1 MNMTTK
7 KWAVTVLASSLAF
20 GSLLGCGSSGEK
32 TTDNGG
38 KTAESSK
45 PAEPITI
52 KALTILSS
60 GEPPVLEN
68 NQTLKEIEKRA
79 NVKLQMEYVPG
90 DVYTDKVNIAIAAGS
105 QYDLILLADGKD
117 DKYEKLVKQGAFYD
131 LTTIVKDEKNL
142 QRIPQYT
149 WDNTT
154 VGGKIYGVP
163 RPRAINGGG
172 NANFFIRKDWLDK
185 YGLAV
190 PKTIDEFT
198 NAMKVFKEKDP
209 AGGGKTIPVVA
220 GPFTSPWYGSLNPIA
235 FGFGLPYQ
243 YKVDGDKASAYFQQ
257 PEYKAF
263 LDWIKM
269 AYNSGLI
276 DKDAPVLKSGQVQDK
291 FLSGVAGAWV
301 NNVGLLNE
309 NKLATIRKSDPKA
322 EVVGI
327 PYLEG
332 PNGKKGVQMIEG
344 YFGIWVIPSNV
355 AKDKAKKIVDFLDW
369 SATDEATVLGKAG
382 IQGVHY
388 NSYNK
393 ELNLPERTDEQK
405 KLYDKE
411 KPNLLILQNDFTKYY
426 YVDSQKADVQKA
438 QKDVL
443 DGFDK
448 VGVANPFIAFLS
460 ETNGKNPDNTKKLT
474 EATVNYV
481 MGKGEYSAVQAEI
494 DAWGKGIGATILKEY
509 MDQYNAAKKK

>member
-1 MNMTTK
+1 MKTNKWVSAALATTL
-7 KWAVTVLASSLAF
+7 AVSGLVGCASK
-20 GSLLGCGSSGEK
+20 EETK
-32 TTDNGG
+32 TGDGG
-38 KTAESSK
+38 KSAAESAK
-45 PAEPITI
+45 PAEPTTI
-52 KALTILSS
+52 KALAILSS

-68 NQTLKEIEKRA
+68 NQALKEIEKRA
-79 NVKLQMEYVPG
+79 NVKLQVEFVPG

-105 QYDLILLADGKD
+105 QYDMILMTDGKD
-117 DKYEKLVKQGAFYD
+117 DKFVKLVKQGAFHD
-131 LTTIVKDEKNL
+131 ISALVKESKDL

-154 VGGKIYGVP
+154 VDGKVFGVP
-163 RPRAINGGG
+163 RPRAIHGGG

-198 NAMKVFKEKDP
+198 NALKVFKEKDP
-209 AGGGKTIPVVA
+209 AGGGKTIPLVA
-220 GPFTSPWYGSLNPIA
+220 GPFTSSWYGSLNPIG
-235 FGFGLPYQ
+235 FGFGLPYT

-257 PEYKAF
+257 PEYKAY

-269 AYNSGLI
+269 AYTGGLI

-309 NKLATIRKSDPKA
+309 NKLATIRKADSKA

-327 PYLEG
+327 PSLTGPEG
-332 PNGKKGVQMIEG
+332 KTGVQMIEG

-355 AKDKAKKIVDFLDW
+355 SKEKAKKIVEFLSW
-369 SATDEATVLGKAG
+369 SASDEATVLGKAG
-382 IQGVHY
+382 VEGVHY
-388 NSYNK
+388 ASFNK
-393 ELNLPERTDEQK
+393 ELNVAERTDEQK

-411 KPNLLILQNDFTKYY
+411 KPNLLILQNDYTKYY
-426 YVDSQKADVQKA
+426 YVDSQKPEIQQA

-443 DGFDK
+443 DAFDK
-448 VGVANPFIAFLS
+448 IGFANPFLMYLS
-460 ETNGKNPDNTKKLT
+460 ETNGKNPDNTKKIT
-474 EATVNYV
+474 DATVNYV
-481 MGKGEYSAVQAEI
+481 MGKGEWSAVQAEI
-494 DAWGKGIGATILKEY
+494 DAWGQGIGATILKEY
-509 MDQYNAAKKK
+509 MDQYNANKK